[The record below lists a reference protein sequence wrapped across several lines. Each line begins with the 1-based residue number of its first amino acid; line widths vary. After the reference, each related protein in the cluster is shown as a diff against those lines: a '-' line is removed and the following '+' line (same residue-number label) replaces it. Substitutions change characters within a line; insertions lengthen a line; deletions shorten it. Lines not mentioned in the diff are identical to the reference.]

1 MFLRLCEAAI
11 LLCRPGA
18 QLPHPIVV
26 RFSREP
32 AMSKPIK
39 INEFMDTLDG
49 ALKFSE
55 IASAR
60 VNKEEKA

>member
-1 MFLRLCEAAI
+1 
-11 LLCRPGA
+11 
-18 QLPHPIVV
+18 
-26 RFSREP
+26 
-32 AMSKPIK
+32 MSKPIK

-60 VNKEEKA
+60 VNKEEEA